1 MNIRILLADDHKIV
15 RDGVRSLIDKE
26 PDMDVVAEAG
36 DGRTAVQLAQEL
48 SPAVVVMDIGMPDLN
63 GMEAARQIVDA
74 APNVR
79 VLALSMYADRR
90 FVSEMLRAGASGYL
104 PKKCAFEE
112 LAGAIRAVAAGRIY
126 LSPAISEVVVKDY
139 VRRLA
144 DADAPAPSR
153 LSAREREVL
162 QLLAEGHSTKEIAVR
177 LGVSA
182 KTIETHRRRIMDKLD
197 LHSVAELTKYAV
209 REGLSELDV

>member
-1 MNIRILLADDHKIV
+1 MSIRILLADDHKIV
-15 RDGVRSLIDKE
+15 RDGVRSLIEKE
-26 PDMDVVAEAG
+26 PDMDVIAEAG
-36 DGRTAVQLAQEL
+36 DGRTAVRLAQEL
-48 SPAVVVMDIGMPDLN
+48 APAVVVMDISMPDLN
-63 GMEAARQIVDA
+63 GMEAARQIADT
-74 APNVR
+74 APDVR

-112 LAGAIRAVAAGRIY
+112 LADAIRTVATGRIY
-126 LSPAISEVVVKDY
+126 LSPTISEVVVQDY
-139 VRRLA
+139 VRHLA
-144 DADAPAPSR
+144 DADAPAPSL

-162 QLLAEGHSTKEIAVR
+162 QLVAEGHSTKQIAVR

-182 KTIETHRRRIMDKLD
+182 KTIETHRRRIMDKLS

-209 REGLSELDV
+209 REGLSELDG